1 MTPRGGGPAP
11 MPSWPTGQNVRE
23 VRPKMRDSVLDV
35 HRRALS
41 DYRIALGLELRSRR
55 TNAEHSVEKLA
66 SLSDIPAET
75 LRSYEKG
82 ASLPQLV
89 RLVAIAK
96 VYGVTVFDILES
108 TAEYIYRSSGEP
120 PPTHARGPVDTTT
133 LHAVVLYCG
142 VTPTQ
147 LRMMETRPHRGQT
160 ISEDLFRE

>member
-1 MTPRGGGPAP
+1 M
-11 MPSWPTGQNVRE
+11 
-23 VRPKMRDSVLDV
+23 KDDVLDL

-55 TNAEHSVEKLA
+55 TDAEYSIEKLA
-66 SLSDIPAET
+66 SLSNIPAET

-89 RLVAIAK
+89 RLVAITKA
-96 VYGVTVFDILES
+96 YGVTMFEILES
-108 TAEYIYRSSGEP
+108 TAEYIYRSSGESTP
-120 PPTHARGPVDTTT
+120 NHLASVDKAT
-133 LHAVVLYCG
+133 LHALILYCG

-147 LRMMETRPHRGQT
+147 LQMMETRIHRGET

>member
-1 MTPRGGGPAP
+1 M
-11 MPSWPTGQNVRE
+11 SDN
-23 VRPKMRDSVLDV
+23 VLDV

-55 TNAEHSVEKLA
+55 TNAEYSFEELA
-66 SLSDIPAET
+66 SRSNIPAET

-89 RLVAIAK
+89 RLVDIGN
-96 VYGVTVFDILES
+96 VYGVTLFDILES
-108 TAEYIYRSSGEP
+108 TAEYIYRASGEP
-120 PPTHARGPVDTTT
+120 APDRSSPSVDKIA

-142 VTPTQ
+142 VTPAQ
-147 LRMMETRPHRGQT
+147 LHMMEIPSRRRDN

>member
-1 MTPRGGGPAP
+1 M
-11 MPSWPTGQNVRE
+11 
-23 VRPKMRDSVLDV
+23 KDDVLDL

-55 TNAEHSVEKLA
+55 TDAEYSIEKLA
-66 SLSDIPAET
+66 SLSNIPAET

-89 RLVAIAK
+89 RLVAITKA
-96 VYGVTVFDILES
+96 YGITMFEILES

-120 PPTHARGPVDTTT
+120 TLNHLDKSVDKAT
-133 LHAVVLYCG
+133 LHALILYCG

-147 LRMMETRPHRGQT
+147 LQMMETRIHRGET